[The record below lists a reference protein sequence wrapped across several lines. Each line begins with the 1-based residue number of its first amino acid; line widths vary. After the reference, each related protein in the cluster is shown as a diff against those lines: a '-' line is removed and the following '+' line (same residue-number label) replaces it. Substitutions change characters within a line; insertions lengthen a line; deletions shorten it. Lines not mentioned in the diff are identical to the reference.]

1 MNYSLVQ
8 TAMTTVARRYVPEE
22 IREIDHPNAGRAADD
37 PLWLMGLMHGPAVDA
52 VALVRTGLPTT
63 VIEGLARS
71 LGVSQRDL
79 LAASAIAPAT
89 LTRRRNAGGRLTPAE
104 SDRVYRIA
112 DCLADA
118 IRLFDGDRGAARG
131 WLQEPA
137 RALGGA
143 TPFEYLATEVG
154 AGEVRRQIGRLEHG
168 VYS

>member
-1 MNYSLVQ
+1 M
-8 TAMTTVARRYVPEE
+8 TAVARRYVPER
-22 IREIDHPNAGRAADD
+22 IPEIDQPGADQALDD
-37 PLWLMGLMHGPAVDA
+37 PLWLMGLGDGTDRDA

-71 LGVSQRDL
+71 LGISQRDL
-79 LAASAIAPAT
+79 LLASAIAPAT

-118 IRLFDGDRGAARG
+118 TRLFEGDRDAARG
-131 WLQEPA
+131 WLMGPA

-143 TPFEYLATEVG
+143 TPFAYLTTEVG
-154 AGEVRRQIGRLEHG
+154 ASAVRRLIGRLEHG
-168 VYS
+168 VYT

>member
-1 MNYSLVQ
+1 MNLPVQ
-8 TAMTTVARRYVPEE
+8 TTMTAFARRYVPEE
-22 IREIDHPNAGRAADD
+22 IREIDHPGAGQGTDE
-37 PLWLMGLMHGPAVDA
+37 PLWLMGLSGGPDTDA
-52 VALVRTGLPTT
+52 VALVRTGLPAT

-71 LGVSQRDL
+71 LGISQRDL

-112 DCLADA
+112 NCLADA
-118 IRLFDGDRGAARG
+118 IRLFEGDRDAARG
-131 WLQEPA
+131 WLMEPA

-154 AGEVRRQIGRLEHG
+154 ATEVRRLIGRLEHG

>member
-1 MNYSLVQ
+1 
-8 TAMTTVARRYVPEE
+8 MTSVAQRYVPEE
-22 IREIDHPNAGRAADD
+22 IPEIDQPRAGQGADD
-37 PLWLMGLMHGPAVDA
+37 PLWLMGLGTGPDRDA
-52 VALVRTGLPTT
+52 VALVRIGLPTT
-63 VIEGLARS
+63 VIEVLARS
-71 LGVSQRDL
+71 LGISQRDL

-118 IRLFDGDRGAARG
+118 IRLFEGDRSAARG
-131 WLQEPA
+131 WLMEPA

-154 AGEVRRQIGRLEHG
+154 ATEVRRLIGRLEHG

>member
-1 MNYSLVQ
+1 MIHLPVQ
-8 TAMTTVARRYVPEE
+8 TTMTAFARRYVPKE
-22 IREIDHPNAGRAADD
+22 IREIDHPRAGQAADD
-37 PLWLMGLMHGPAVDA
+37 PLSLMGLSAGPESDA

-71 LGVSQRDL
+71 LGTSQRDL

-89 LTRRRNAGGRLTPAE
+89 LTRRRNAGGRLTQAE

-112 DCLADA
+112 DLLADA
-118 IRLFDGDRGAARG
+118 IRLFEGDRDAARG
-131 WLQEPA
+131 WLMEPA

-143 TPFEYLATEVG
+143 TPFAYLTTEVG
-154 AGEVRRQIGRLEHG
+154 ATEVRRLIGRLEHG

>member
-1 MNYSLVQ
+1 M
-8 TAMTTVARRYVPEE
+8 TALARRYVPDEVLE
-22 IREIDHPNAGRAADD
+22 SDHPHTGQAAGD
-37 PLWLMGLMHGPAVDA
+37 PLSLMGLNNGSDSDA

-71 LGVSQRDL
+71 LGISQRDL

-89 LTRRRNAGGRLTPAE
+89 LTRRRNAGGRLSPAE

-112 DCLADA
+112 DCLGDA
-118 IRLFDGDRGAARG
+118 IRLFEGDRSAARG
-131 WLQEPA
+131 WLLEPA

-143 TPFEYLATEVG
+143 TPFDYLATEVG
-154 AGEVRRQIGRLEHG
+154 ASEVRRLIGRLEHG

>member
-1 MNYSLVQ
+1 M
-8 TAMTTVARRYVPEE
+8 TAFARRYVPEE
-22 IREIDHPNAGRAADD
+22 IWEIDHLRVDQAADD
-37 PLWLMGLMHGPAVDA
+37 PLRLMGLSGGPDSDA
-52 VALVRTGLPTT
+52 VALIRTGLPVT

-71 LGVSQRDL
+71 LGTSQRDL

-112 DCLADA
+112 ACLADA
-118 IRLFDGDRGAARG
+118 IRLFEGDRDAARG
-131 WLQEPA
+131 WLMEPA

-154 AGEVRRQIGRLEHG
+154 ATEVRRLIGRLEHG

>member
-1 MNYSLVQ
+1 M
-8 TAMTTVARRYVPEE
+8 TALARRYVPEK
-22 IREIDHPNAGRAADD
+22 IREIDHPGAGQAAND
-37 PLWLMGLMHGPAVDA
+37 PLWLMGLGAGADRDA

-71 LGVSQRDL
+71 LGTSQRDL

-104 SDRVYRIA
+104 SDRIYRIA

-118 IRLFDGDRGAARG
+118 IRLFEGDRDAARG
-131 WLQEPA
+131 WLMEPA

-154 AGEVRRQIGRLEHG
+154 ATEVRRLIGRLEHG